1 MPIPVYILTTEGP
14 VRIQRITRED
24 PMVHSVI
31 CLDGRAEALPV
42 SAAYEAF
49 VRSPTGVVERLTG
62 HGAYRMDVDGK
73 VDEGSSWQL
82 AAVLAHAAE
91 REAQASDIQVLF
103 ATGEVD
109 RDLVVRPVQQVG
121 RKLAR
126 LEDAIETLAA
136 DMDFDPSRARVL
148 VPADTPDLPIDVGGV
163 PVISVKDIPT
173 ALSVAGIALLDPSVD
188 EPPRSMAPPPQRR
201 DLLKPGLAVIAV
213 ATLMFWLGIDLAR
226 WSALSG
232 EGQLLALEE
241 ELSRAEQ
248 GALGALQV
256 GVYRQWLGLKKPAPG
271 AASSEGTLLLAEAPG
286 DCIDAAKT
294 RRVALTDTFDG
305 AQTVCAMEI
314 RGFIS
319 DASRTLVG
327 RLAYWPAGLDA
338 DRAARTM
345 RGSAEAAGRTWTI
358 DFEGYPAPGARVRL
372 VTIHGAAEVSG
383 SQPWY
388 RDLLSAP
395 IDSGAFIA
403 ARDRLARLGY
413 SVAVRDWQRN

>member
-1 MPIPVYILTTEGP
+1 
-14 VRIQRITRED
+14 
-24 PMVHSVI
+24 
-31 CLDGRAEALPV
+31 
-42 SAAYEAF
+42 
-49 VRSPTGVVERLTG
+49 
-62 HGAYRMDVDGK
+62 
-73 VDEGSSWQL
+73 
-82 AAVLAHAAE
+82 
-91 REAQASDIQVLF
+91 
-103 ATGEVD
+103 
-109 RDLVVRPVQQVG
+109 
-121 RKLAR
+121 
-126 LEDAIETLAA
+126 
-136 DMDFDPSRARVL
+136 
-148 VPADTPDLPIDVGGV
+148 
-163 PVISVKDIPT
+163 
-173 ALSVAGIALLDPSVD
+173 
-188 EPPRSMAPPPQRR
+188 
-201 DLLKPGLAVIAV
+201 
-213 ATLMFWLGIDLAR
+213 FWLGIDLAR

-256 GVYRQWLGLKKPAPG
+256 GVYRQWLGLQKPAPG
-271 AASSEGTLLLAEAPG
+271 AASSEGILLLADAPG

-294 RRVALTDTFDG
+294 RRVALADTFDG

-372 VTIHGAAEVSG
+372 VAIHGAAEVAG

-388 RDLLSAP
+388 RD
-395 IDSGAFIA
+395 
-403 ARDRLARLGY
+403 
-413 SVAVRDWQRN
+413 